1 MDADLITLRDEIDA
15 RLVEVEQSRGTCSGH
30 PALARAI
37 ATLLRCQRAQLNQRA
52 AHTVAAAKA
61 GGVIGALLIG
71 VVEAGKYVFGK

>member
-15 RLVEVEQSRGTCSGH
+15 RLVEVEHSRGTCAGH

-52 AHTVAAAKA
+52 ANMNAAAKS
-61 GGVIGALLIG
+61 GGIVGVLLIG
-71 VVEAGKYVFGK
+71 AIEAGKYLFGK